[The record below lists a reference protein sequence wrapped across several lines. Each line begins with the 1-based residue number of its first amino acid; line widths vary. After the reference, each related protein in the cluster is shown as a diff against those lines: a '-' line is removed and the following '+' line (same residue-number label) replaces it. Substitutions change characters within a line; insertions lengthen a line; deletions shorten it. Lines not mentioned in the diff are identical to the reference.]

1 MAALPYTIS
10 APVDHQSG
18 RGGLLSQTIL
28 LAHHCAKFA
37 NSPSVFPEIDDVP
50 TCTQLLHLYSW
61 SEVCPCR
68 IDPGCH
74 NCSYS
79 IHQMIQL
86 RQLSLGE
93 RSPGLG
99 GTCDIAETKEQ
110 VSDFIQR
117 KSELTRTLNDCQAVE
132 HRGIVTSLSAYPLW
146 GRKQAN
152 VLVKPNRRGP
162 KSNVPCDLRNG
173 ELSHTSF

>member
-1 MAALPYTIS
+1 MTCRHGPSYFVSIHGLKYALAALIQGVTS
-10 APVDHQSG
+10 ALCHQS
-18 RGGLLSQTIL
+18 LEQAS
-28 LAHHCAKFA
+28 H
-37 NSPSVFPEIDDVP
+37 
-50 TCTQLLHLYSW
+50 
-61 SEVCPCR
+61 
-68 IDPGCH
+68 
-74 NCSYS
+74 CSYS

-93 RSPGLG
+93 RSPALG

-110 VSDFIQR
+110 VSDFIQC
-117 KSELTRTLNDCQAVE
+117 KTELTRTLNDCQAVE

-152 VLVKPNRRGP
+152 VLVIPNRRGP